1 MQNVL
6 IAAIVIEAIVIL
18 ALLFIIIKSNKSN
31 KKIMKNAG
39 QIVKGK
45 LDVDDIDV
53 SGKENNSVV
62 LAKSFNSIKNNLLV
76 FIESTK
82 SNVVILSDF
91 IDTLSSSVN
100 AMKDGNMHV
109 AEGITDVAGK
119 AAEQLELVKQN
130 LALIEEN
137 GCALNDA
144 EESMDNIRDMLKETI
159 GISKTGMNNLVAY
172 ERDMDK
178 VTEDL
183 KSVDVILSKF
193 NDGIKQI
200 EEVSDFITGISSQ
213 LRLLAFNASI
223 EAARAGQAGKGFSV
237 VADEMSEM
245 SLKTKEGIDTINSIV
260 EDIIEGSRQVNESVK
275 NCESAFTQSKSAFT
289 QVNKS
294 FRAINKK
301 ASSINESMKEISNK
315 FVVISDNSDA
325 TIEKVNDIFDASK
338 AISSNTEDIASTSE
352 ESAAE
357 AFQIGENVNSLK
369 DMLSSIQNLL
379 KQFDTAVVPV
389 AKRSTNRL
397 RIRFYSMLDN
407 DFWYGIRRGVFYAQR
422 ELAAKNTDVEFRP
435 FLPGISD
442 LDDAVRAEI
451 QGCIDDKVDGI
462 VIPGFL
468 GAANEYLKRAISEGI
483 KVITYNCDCSRE
495 VHRLAC
501 FQPDNYEAGVSA
513 AKSMDKLLGGE
524 GNIVVMTGP
533 DKVGGFVERKNGFV
547 DAISK
552 IKGIKIV
559 SEILTTDSFDEDG
572 NSIGYYDDTY
582 AKTVEL
588 LKSRNDINAIFIT
601 TGAPIAVAKAI
612 EDTGNTNSVR
622 VIVFDH
628 SPEIFSYIK
637 KDIIAAAIGQDAFGQ
652 GHDPVVWMHNHIV
665 TGDPLPGEFIT
676 CRSSV
681 VDKTNVDSLIQA

>member
-1 MQNVL
+1 
-6 IAAIVIEAIVIL
+6 
-18 ALLFIIIKSNKSN
+18 
-31 KKIMKNAG
+31 
-39 QIVKGK
+39 
-45 LDVDDIDV
+45 
-53 SGKENNSVV
+53 
-62 LAKSFNSIKNNLLV
+62 
-76 FIESTK
+76 
-82 SNVVILSDF
+82 
-91 IDTLSSSVN
+91 
-100 AMKDGNMHV
+100 
-109 AEGITDVAGK
+109 
-119 AAEQLELVKQN
+119 
-130 LALIEEN
+130 
-137 GCALNDA
+137 
-144 EESMDNIRDMLKETI
+144 
-159 GISKTGMNNLVAY
+159 
-172 ERDMDK
+172 
-178 VTEDL
+178 
-183 KSVDVILSKF
+183 
-193 NDGIKQI
+193 
-200 EEVSDFITGISSQ
+200 
-213 LRLLAFNASI
+213 
-223 EAARAGQAGKGFSV
+223 
-237 VADEMSEM
+237 MSEM

-483 KVITYNCDCSRE
+483 KVITYNCDCPRE

-501 FQPDNYEAGVSA
+501 FQPDSYEAGVSA

-637 KDIIAAAIGQDAFGQ
+637 KDIIAAAIGQDAFEQ